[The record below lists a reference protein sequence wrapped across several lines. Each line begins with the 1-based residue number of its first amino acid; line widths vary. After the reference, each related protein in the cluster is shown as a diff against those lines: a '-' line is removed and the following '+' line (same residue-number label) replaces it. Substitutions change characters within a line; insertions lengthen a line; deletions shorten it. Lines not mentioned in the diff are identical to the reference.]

1 MVNPSDI
8 DKTQHDRQIIIAGG
22 GIGGLV
28 MALTLHQ
35 IGIPCM
41 VYETAQDMRPLGVGI
56 NLQPNA
62 VRELCDLGIDAT
74 ALDTIGIQSSEW
86 ALLGLNGTEIYSE
99 PRGQKAGYKWPQYA
113 VHRGQFHMLLYKK
126 VLERLGGDAVKLGHR
141 VIGYDANND
150 NSVTARIETA
160 DGTIISQ
167 KASLLIGA
175 DGIHSRIRAQMH
187 PTQPPIHWG
196 GTIMWRGTTR
206 MRPLRTGSSFLGL
219 GTRKNRVIIYPI
231 SQMDADGLAATNW
244 IAEVAVDPAHGWE
257 KSGWFRPVE
266 IDSFVHHFSA
276 FQFDWLDVPAMIQNA
291 DAAYENPMIDRDP
304 LKCWIDNR
312 VALIGDAAHPMY
324 PTGSNGASQAIIDT
338 RIFAKMLLQYGISTD
353 ALKAYDDALCAPIAK
368 VVLRNRNDG
377 PFGLLT
383 LIEERCGG
391 IFDDID
397 DVMSEAERTAFMA
410 QYKAAAGFA
419 METVNNAAP
428 MIEKGARLMPA

>member
-1 MVNPSDI
+1 M
-8 DKTQHDRQIIIAGG
+8 QHDHQIIIAGV

-86 ALLGLNGTEIYSE
+86 ALLGLNGAEIYSE

-126 VLERLGGDAVKLGHR
+126 VLERLGADAVKLGHR
-141 VIGYDANND
+141 VIGYDKNND
-150 NSVTARIETA
+150 KSVTARIETA

-206 MRPLRTGSSFLGL
+206 MRPVRTGSSFLGL
-219 GTRKNRVIIYPI
+219 GTRNNRVIIYPI
-231 SQMDADGLAATNW
+231 SQMDADGLATTNW

-266 IDSFVHHFSA
+266 IDSFVHHFSS
-276 FQFDWLDVPAMIQNA
+276 FQFDWLDVPAMIKAA

-304 LKCWIDNR
+304 LKCWIENR

-338 RIFAKMLLQYGISTD
+338 RIFAKMLLQYGITTD
-353 ALKAYDDALCAPIAK
+353 ALKAYDDALSAPIAK

-383 LIEERCGG
+383 LVEERCGG

-397 DVMSEAERTAFMA
+397 DVMSQAERTAFMA

-428 MIEKGARLMPA
+428 LIEKGARLMPA